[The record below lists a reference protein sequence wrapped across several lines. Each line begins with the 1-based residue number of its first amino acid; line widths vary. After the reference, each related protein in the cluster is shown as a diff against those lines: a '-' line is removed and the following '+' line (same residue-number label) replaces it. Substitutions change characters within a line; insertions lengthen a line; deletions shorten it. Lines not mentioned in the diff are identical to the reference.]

1 MKKILLF
8 ISDGF
13 EEIEAVSII
22 DICRRANVF
31 VDICSINT
39 KLTKGSHNI
48 IIEADFL
55 INEIKSIDVYDML
68 VLPGGMPNADNLAKN
83 LILQNFLKRAK
94 DKNKYIAAIC
104 AAPYALHTAGVL
116 NKNYTCFPSFENRI
130 RKEGYIDNQN
140 VVIDKNVITSKGPST
155 AIEFSLALVNILSS
169 NEIYNKVKEDILYK

>member
-22 DICRRANVF
+22 DICRRADIT
-31 VDICSINT
+31 VDICSIDKNQI
-39 KLTKGSHNI
+39 KGSHNI

-55 INEIKSIDVYDML
+55 INELKSIDSYDML

-83 LILQNFLKRAK
+83 TSVQNFLRLAK
-94 DKNKYIAAIC
+94 DQNKYIAAIC

-140 VVIDKNVITSKGPST
+140 VVIDENIITSKGPST
-155 AIEFSLALVNILSS
+155 AIEFSLILVKVVTSS
-169 NEIYNKVKEDILYK
+169 EVYNNVKIDILF

>member
-22 DICRRANVF
+22 DICRRADIT
-31 VDICSINT
+31 VDICSIDKNQI
-39 KLTKGSHNI
+39 KGSHNI

-55 INEIKSIDVYDML
+55 INELKSIDSYDML

-83 LILQNFLKRAK
+83 TSVQNFLRLAK
-94 DKNKYIAAIC
+94 DQNKYIAAIC

-140 VVIDKNVITSKGPST
+140 VVIDENIITSKGPST
-155 AIEFSLALVNILSS
+155 AIEFSLILVKVLTSS
-169 NEIYNKVKEDILYK
+169 EVYNNVKIDILF